1 MPKENHQG
9 IVIRPPSEAG
19 SFLLQVTNGCSHNGC
34 TFCVTY
40 KFVKFS
46 KRPFA
51 KVREDIEL
59 AARWNPRVRRV
70 FLCDGDAMCLP
81 TDDLVE
87 ILDCLDSS
95 FPRLERVGVYANAR
109 DLLGKSPE
117 ELALLS
123 SKKLTIAYTGLESG
137 NDEILEKVRKGATA
151 EQMVQAVVRAQ
162 AAGIDVSV
170 IVLLGL
176 GSNALSRAHAS
187 DSAAAVSRMNPRYL
201 SALTL
206 MLLPGTPLYNQY
218 QRGEF
223 EIMNPVSV
231 LQELRWF
238 LQDVDVEGPCVFR
251 TNHASNYLPIGGD
264 LPRDKERMLAAIDR
278 GLADTSILRPEHRRA
293 L

>member
-1 MPKENHQG
+1 VNHQG

-46 KRPFA
+46 KRPFE

-59 AARWNPRVRRV
+59 AARWNQAVRRV
-70 FLCDGDAMCLP
+70 FLCDGDAMCLS
-81 TDDLVE
+81 TDELVE
-87 ILDCLDSS
+87 ILDCLAES
-95 FPRLERVGVYANAR
+95 FPLLERVGVYANAR
-109 DLLGKSPE
+109 DILDKSPD
-117 ELALLS
+117 ELDVLS
-123 SKKLTIAYTGLESG
+123 GKGLTIAYTGLESG
-137 NDEILEKVRKGATA
+137 NDQILEKVRKGATS
-151 EQMVQAVVRAQ
+151 EQMVQAVLRAQ
-162 AAGIDVSV
+162 SAGIDMSV

-176 GSNALSRAHAS
+176 GSNALSRAHAT

-206 MLLPGTPLYNQY
+206 MLLPGTPLFNRY
-218 QRGEF
+218 QKGDF

-238 LQDVDVEGPCVFR
+238 LADIDVEGPCTFR

-264 LPRDKERMLAAIDR
+264 LPRDRERMLAAIDR
-278 GLADTSILRPEHRRA
+278 GLADTSLLRPERHRA